1 MPQHSGTGPR
11 PPSGPVP
18 AFPAAARPT
27 AAPPTAARPAAAAAR
42 AVRAGLAWR
51 GRPVAWARRHPLVV
65 DSALVVVLVL
75 LSPPVLVAGR
85 LGDPAG
91 FAVVVAGLLV
101 PLVWRRRVPFAVFLA
116 VAAAA
121 FAQWLFLGPMD
132 ADLALFIA
140 FYTVAAYQRPRQI
153 LIAAGLLEAG
163 AVLAAVRYA
172 PPGFALWS
180 WVFITGTIAAAGFL
194 GYNIR
199 TRRAYLAA
207 LEDRAARLERERD
220 QQAQLA
226 ASAERARIAH
236 EIHDIIAHNLAVMI
250 ALADG
255 AAYTAPSS
263 LEQAV
268 SVMGQVSATGRSA
281 LTDMR
286 RLLGVMRE
294 PAAPGRP
301 AGDPRGPGEPGR
313 PADFGQPAEPGPGGE
328 PGAAGERAG
337 PAEAIPAASLS
348 GYGPA
353 SGRAPQP
360 MLADLDGLLATVRG
374 AGLAVRLSE
383 SGSRPAAPAAQ
394 LAAYRIIQES
404 LTNTLK
410 HARATSARVRIT
422 YQPQAI
428 ELDLTDDGRPG
439 GPVTGAG
446 PGPGH
451 GLAGMSERAAV
462 FGGTVTAGPRPGGG
476 WRVHATLNLDRASDR
491 VAGPSRLIAAEG
503 G

>member
-1 MPQHSGTGPR
+1 MPQHSGAGLR

-18 AFPAAARPT
+18 GFPAAAL
-27 AAPPTAARPAAAAAR
+27 PTAARPAGALPAVAR
-42 AVRAGLAWR
+42 RARAGLAWR

-65 DSALVVVLVL
+65 DSALVVLL
-75 LSPPVLVAGR
+75 IMLSPPVLIAGR
-85 LGDPAG
+85 LGHPAG
-91 FAVVVAGLLV
+91 SAAVVAGLLV
-101 PLVWRRRVPFAVFLA
+101 PLVWRRRAPFAVFLV

-121 FAQWLFLGPMD
+121 FVQWLFLGPMD

-140 FYTVAAYQRPRQI
+140 FYTVAAYQRPRHI

-172 PPGFALWS
+172 PPGFAFWS
-180 WVFITGTIAAAGFL
+180 WVFITGTSAAAGFL

-226 ASAERARIAH
+226 ASAERARIAR
-236 EIHDIIAHNLAVMI
+236 EMHDIIAHNLAVMI

-255 AAYTAPSS
+255 AAYTAPTS
-263 LEQAV
+263 LDQAV
-268 SVMGQVSATGRSA
+268 SVMGQVSDTGRSA

-301 AGDPRGPGEPGR
+301 AGGPGR
-313 PADFGQPAEPGPGGE
+313 PGEHGAGHGSGGEQGPGGE
-328 PGAAGERAG
+328 DTAA
-337 PAEAIPAASLS
+337 AEIIPAASLS
-348 GYGPA
+348 GYGSG

-360 MLADLDGLLATVRG
+360 TLADLDDLLATVRG

-383 SGSRPAAPAAQ
+383 SGSRPAAAAAE

-410 HARATSARVRIT
+410 HGRATAARIRIT
-422 YQPQAI
+422 YQPRAI

-439 GPVTGAG
+439 PGGGTG

-476 WRVHATLNLDRASDR
+476 WRVHATLNLDPGPGPARAD
-491 VAGPSRLIAAEG
+491 GPSQVVAAEG